1 MSDIVLKGVVSPELS
16 LVNKL
21 PNGTQLKLDTKYSYN
36 VQYSKSL
43 TCQGELSIE
52 VFAKDQPEKFAIK
65 TKTVGIFSYKD
76 GADKDI
82 LHVKSFKALF
92 PYARALITNIVVNA
106 GMPPIVLPEI
116 DVEGQSI
123 YRIDTRGL

>member
-21 PNGTQLKLDTKYSYN
+21 PNGTQMKLDTKYSYN

-65 TKTVGIFSYKD
+65 TKTVGIFSYKE

>member
-65 TKTVGIFSYKD
+65 TKTVGVFSYKE

>member
-21 PNGTQLKLDTKYSYN
+21 PNGAQLKLDTKYSYN

-52 VFAKDQPEKFAIK
+52 VFSKDQPEKFAIK
-65 TKTVGIFSYKD
+65 TKTVGIFSYKE

>member
-36 VQYSKSL
+36 VQYSTSL

-65 TKTVGIFSYKD
+65 IKTIGVFSYKE